1 MLVCIAVLSMS
12 EERDSHH
19 DIVLATKTYIAK
31 TLHAQVDMRPWPGT
45 GALPRYLS
53 NAYLMLHGELGGEP
67 TLWLFAREQSTP
79 AVVER
84 HLVVLGEHWPGA
96 MIVVFDQLPSYAR
109 QRLIEKGISFVVPGA
124 QLYAPGHGIDFRS
137 RARRPTPMREVLR
150 PSSQATLLYLLLH
163 SDAVGCARSAT
174 ELAPILGQSLMT
186 ASRSL
191 AELEA
196 HGLAK
201 RQKTGRTKEV
211 CLAHDPREVWRL
223 AQDRLRT
230 PVLRRVT
237 LLSGMPIDAQC
248 WYVAGLSALSR
259 RTMLA
264 EPIAQTY
271 AVSREA
277 VRELEAAGGTVVPDA
292 SVLAGEADAVTMEV
306 WSYDPAPLSQDG
318 VVDPLSLFLS
328 LRDDPDERV
337 QGALRRML
345 EGLPW

>member
-1 MLVCIAVLSMS
+1 MN

-19 DIVLATKTYIAK
+19 DIVSATKTYVAK

-45 GALPRYLS
+45 SALPRYLS
-53 NAYLMLHGELGGEP
+53 NAYLMLHGELGEEP
-67 TLWLFAREQSTP
+67 MLWLFAREQSTP

-84 HLVVLGEHWPGA
+84 HLTVLGEHWPGA
-96 MIVVFDQLPSYAR
+96 MIVVFDRLPSYAR
-109 QRLIEKGISFVVPGA
+109 QRLIEKGISFVVPGT

-137 RARRPTPMREVLR
+137 RARRPAPMREALR
-150 PSSQATLLYLLLH
+150 PSAQATLLYLLLH
-163 SDAVGCARSAT
+163 SDDAGRPWSAT

-186 ASRSL
+186 ASR
-191 AELEA
+191 AVVELEA
-196 HGLAK
+196 QGLVSTRKVA
-201 RQKTGRTKEV
+201 RTKEIY
-211 CLAHDPREVWRL
+211 LPHDPREVWRL
-223 AQDRLRT
+223 AQHRLRT
-230 PVLRRVT
+230 PVLRRMA
-237 LLSGMPIDAQC
+237 LLGGTPIDSER
-248 WYVAGLSALSR
+248 WHVAGLSALSR

-264 EPIAQTY
+264 EPRARTY

-277 VRELEAAGGTVVPDA
+277 ARELEAAGGTVVPDA
-292 SVLAGEADAVTMEV
+292 SVLAGEADAVTIEV

-337 QGALRRML
+337 QGALQRML

>member
-1 MLVCIAVLSMS
+1 MS
-12 EERDSHH
+12 EAPDSHH
-19 DIVLATKTYIAK
+19 DIVSATKAYVAK
-31 TLHAQVDMRPWPGT
+31 TLHAQVDMHPWPGT
-45 GALPRYLS
+45 SVLPRYLS
-53 NAYLMLHGELGGEP
+53 NAYLVLHGQLGGEP

-84 HLVVLGEHWPGA
+84 HLAVLGERWPGSA
-96 MIVVFDQLPSYAR
+96 IVVFDQLPSYVR

-137 RARRPTPMREVLR
+137 RARRPAPMREALR
-150 PSSQATLLYLLLH
+150 PSAQATLLYLLLH
-163 SDAVGCARSAT
+163 SDDAGRARSAT

-186 ASRSL
+186 ASR
-191 AELEA
+191 AVVELEA
-196 HGLAK
+196 QGLVSTRK
-201 RQKTGRTKEV
+201 VGRTKEV
-211 CLAHDPREVWRL
+211 CLAHDPRGVWRL

-230 PVLRRVT
+230 PVLRRMAFLGGT
-237 LLSGMPIDAQC
+237 PIDSER
-248 WYVAGLSALSR
+248 WHVAGLNALSR

-264 EPIAQTY
+264 EPRTRAY
-271 AVSREA
+271 AVSHEA
-277 VRELEAAGGTVVPDA
+277 ARELEAADATVVPDA
-292 SVLAGEADAVTMEV
+292 SVLAGEADAVTIEV

-337 QGALRRML
+337 QGALQRML